1 MQVSAVSSNH
11 SFTRFV
17 PECFTS
23 QMQFHIVWATRQTY
37 RKRIHVKLYSQTQM
51 FENIGFQISQH
62 VKTVVKSKRLFAI
75 HFMKIQH
82 FLSNL
87 ALKIIICEHA
97 ESMFL
102 RGKVSNVKKKVL
114 HFTHRIYSFIFY
126 TYICIG
132 IYMLK
137 WNFQIK
143 MLNNSKYK
151 CKYIYMHDYKN

>member
-1 MQVSAVSSNH
+1 
-11 SFTRFV
+11 
-17 PECFTS
+17 
-23 QMQFHIVWATRQTY
+23 
-37 RKRIHVKLYSQTQM
+37 M

-62 VKTVVKSKRLFAI
+62 VKTVLKSKRLFAI

-102 RGKVSNVKKKVL
+102 RGKVSNVKKKNVL
-114 HFTHRIYSFIFY
+114 HFIHRIYSFIFY

-132 IYMLK
+132 MYMLK
-137 WNFQIK
+137 WNLQIK
-143 MLNNSKYK
+143 MLNNANIFICMIIKIKYS
-151 CKYIYMHDYKN
+151 HVLEDEWLALALHSVGGTWASFNHQ